1 MDFETTPDNDL
12 ILDVEK
18 ATNRG
23 SLNRRVKFTKMGP
36 LRAPPWKPR
45 ATISTLRNRDIHV
58 VGIASNS
65 AKWKSG
71 VKNFV
76 EHSPAI

>member
-36 LRAPPWKPR
+36 C
-45 ATISTLRNRDIHV
+45 
-58 VGIASNS
+58 
-65 AKWKSG
+65 
-71 VKNFV
+71 
-76 EHSPAI
+76 EHRRGSREQPYQH